1 MLAPASAEQKPSG
14 RLKTSFPEQKGGPVD
29 RGAGRAKV
37 SKHLDAKVAAR
48 NDALNAMG
56 GVKVDVFVRVRPP
69 NSNEDPSQVNVTA
82 EKAEGEGTD
91 EQIIVTDTQGRPT
104 AYGYDKVYGPACTQE
119 EVYEDAVAPIV
130 DQVSRGMSCAVFAY
144 GQTGSGK
151 THTMR
156 GSGLDADTDH
166 GIIQRSIS
174 NLFRRL
180 KEQDYSDINVSVSFL
195 EIYNEEL
202 EDMLVTKKAGGKKL
216 MLIDDDQRGCVCANL
231 TEDSVTDVPA
241 VRQLQRSLDTS
252 LVFLG
257 SMPGHNT
264 SCGMHF

>member
-1 MLAPASAEQKPSG
+1 M
-14 RLKTSFPEQKGGPVD
+14 D
-29 RGAGRAKV
+29 RGAGRQKV

-69 NSNEDPSQVNVTA
+69 NSKEDPSAVNVTA
-82 EKAEGEGTD
+82 EKPEAEGAE
-91 EQIIVTDTQGRPT
+91 EQIIVTDTQGRTT
-104 AYGYDKVYGPACTQE
+104 AYGYDKVYGPDCSQE

-156 GSGLDADTDH
+156 GSGLDSETDH
-166 GIIQRSIS
+166 GIIQRSLS

-180 KEQDYSDINVSVSFL
+180 KEQDYTDINVSVSFL

-202 EDMLVTKKAGGKKL
+202 EDMLASKKAGGKKL
-216 MLIDDDQRGCVCANL
+216 MLIDDDHRGCVCANL
-231 TEDSVTDVPA
+231 TEDSVKDVPT
-241 VRQLQRSLDTS
+241 VRQLRRSLDHLS
-252 LVFLG
+252 HVSRDG
-257 SMPGHNT
+257 PRKAA
-264 SCGMHF
+264 